1 MGSIEILGMSLP
13 VAIGSITAAY
23 LIYWVISTYLA
34 YRKLQHIKGPWLA
47 SISPLWMFY
56 YSCRGTLYLA
66 VEDALRKY
74 GTLPNHIRLLQ
85 LSRHLTPRTQV
96 LPPALGRITL

>member
-1 MGSIEILGMSLP
+1 MAFTDTLGFSLP
-13 VAIGSITAAY
+13 IIVGSLIGVYAV
-23 LIYWVISTYLA
+23 YWTVTTYIQ

-56 YSCRGTLYLA
+56 YTCRGTLYLA

-74 GTLPNHIRLLQ
+74 GERRQSSEEND
-85 LSRHLTPRTQV
+85 S
-96 LPPALGRITL
+96 